1 MDSSEPK
8 EEKTT
13 ESTEEERLEK
23 IKKIFG
29 IEREQEEKNAWQ
41 NVSEQDISRL
51 LDELCLDPT
60 QNLHDYRCILLRSTD
75 NVTITSAMR
84 IFGKYN
90 PLEIRLVNSFSA
102 IIHLESPIICAAA
115 LLDVSKPLRR
125 IKYKVIDDDI
135 EEDEE
140 EGMIINNKGDPVV
153 IVTCKKN
160 DPKLIKRHNKEDDF
174 VEVDVDR
181 VGIPEG
187 AWRVTKHTTNKVL
200 VLCTFAS
207 DLDFKEAR
215 ENKLEIWKSSRKKV
229 IPSND
234 IFSRITKIG
243 TEGDTKISFSR
254 EKNDEMNNDVWRRDK
269 TIIREGLNIFNKQ
282 GEELDFD
289 FEHCVRTFVNPEND
303 NVNKRK
309 IGEEKDDKKD
319 DEPATKKVRGRGAC
333 KFKSGIDN

>member
-1 MDSSEPK
+1 MDNSI
-8 EEKTT
+8 EEKKKDISPS
-13 ESTEEERLEK
+13 EDRLEK

-41 NVSEQDISRL
+41 NVSEESICRL
-51 LDELCLDPT
+51 LDELLLDPT
-60 QNLHDYRCILLRSTD
+60 QNLHDFRCILLRSTD

-115 LLDVSKPLRR
+115 LLDVSKALRR
-125 IKYKVIDDDI
+125 IKYKVVDDDV
-135 EEDEE
+135 EEDDE

-153 IVTCKKN
+153 IVTCKKS
-160 DPKLIKRHNKEDDF
+160 DSRLIRRHNKEDDY

-187 AWRVTKHTTNKVL
+187 AWRVAKHTTNKVL

-215 ENKLEIWKSSRKKV
+215 ENKLEIWKSSRKRL
-229 IPSND
+229 SSGGND

-243 TEGDTKISFSR
+243 TEGDTKVSFSR

-269 TIIREGLNIFNKQ
+269 TLIREGLNIFNKQ

-289 FEHCVRTFVNPEND
+289 FEHCVRTFVNPEAD
-303 NVNKRK
+303 NTCKRK
-309 IGEEKDDKKD
+309 MDEDKDGKDDQ
-319 DEPATKKVRGRGAC
+319 PAKKKVRGRGTS
-333 KFKSGIDN
+333 KFMSGIDR

>member
-1 MDSSEPK
+1 MDNNVLD
-8 EEKTT
+8 EKKDVVCN
-13 ESTEEERLEK
+13 EDRLEK

-41 NVSEQDISRL
+41 NVSEESICQL
-51 LDELCLDPT
+51 LDELLLDPT
-60 QNLHDYRCILLRSTD
+60 QNLHDFRCILLRSTD
-75 NVTITSAMR
+75 NVTIASAMR

-115 LLDVSKPLRR
+115 LLDVSKALRR
-125 IKYKVIDDDI
+125 IKYKIIDDDV

-140 EGMIINNKGDPVV
+140 EGMIANNMGDPVV

-160 DPKLIKRHNKEDDF
+160 DPRLIKRHNKEDDF

-187 AWRVTKHTTNKVL
+187 TWRVTKHTTNKVL

-215 ENKLEIWKSSRKKV
+215 ENKLEIWKSSRKRLKS
-229 IPSND
+229 SND

-243 TEGDTKISFSR
+243 TEGETRVSFSR

-269 TIIREGLNIFNKQ
+269 TLIREGLNIFNKQ

-289 FEHCVRTFVNPEND
+289 FEHCVRTFINPETD
-303 NVNKRK
+303 NIHKRK
-309 IGEEKDDKKD
+309 MDEEKDEKSNQ
-319 DEPATKKVRGRGAC
+319 PATKKVRGRGSS
-333 KFKSGIDN
+333 KFMSGLDC